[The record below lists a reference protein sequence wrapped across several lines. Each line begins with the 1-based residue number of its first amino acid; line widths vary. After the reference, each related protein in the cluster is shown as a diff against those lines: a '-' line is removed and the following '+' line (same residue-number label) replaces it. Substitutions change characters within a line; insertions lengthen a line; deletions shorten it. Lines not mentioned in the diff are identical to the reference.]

1 MAILRQPPRLTTGNP
16 ADNLRACVT
25 GTSVPQTRAPRRD
38 TAVKNPS
45 QPRTVDVPKSVVLV
59 GLMGAGKSHIGR
71 RLAQRLKLTFVD
83 ADQEIEKAAGRPI
96 EDIFREF
103 GEDEFRQGERRV
115 IARLLDAD
123 KIVLATGGGAF
134 MSDETRERILENS
147 ISVWLRADLD
157 LLLKRTSRRDNRP
170 LLKTGDPREILQR
183 LIDERYPVYAQA
195 DITVDS
201 VDGPGG
207 TTLNRVVDALA
218 RWIDDQPDEFVDA
231 AELGT

>member
-1 MAILRQPPRLTTGNP
+1 
-16 ADNLRACVT
+16 
-25 GTSVPQTRAPRRD
+25 
-38 TAVKNPS
+38 
-45 QPRTVDVPKSVVLV
+45 
-59 GLMGAGKSHIGR
+59 MGAGKSHIGR
-71 RLAQRLKLTFVD
+71 RLAQRLKLPFVD
-83 ADQEIEKAAGRPI
+83 ADHEIEKAAGRSI

-115 IARLLDAD
+115 ISRLLDEN

-134 MSDETRERILENS
+134 MNDETRERIIEKS
-147 ISVWLRADLD
+147 VSVWLRADLD

-183 LIDERYPVYAQA
+183 LINERYPVYANA

-207 TTLNRVVDALA
+207 TTVNRVVDALA

>member
-1 MAILRQPPRLTTGNP
+1 M
-16 ADNLRACVT
+16 
-25 GTSVPQTRAPRRD
+25 
-38 TAVKNPS
+38 KNPS

-71 RLAQRLKLTFVD
+71 RLAQRLKLPFVD
-83 ADQEIEKAAGRPI
+83 ADHEIEKAAGRSI

-115 IARLLDAD
+115 ISRLLDEN

-134 MSDETRERILENS
+134 MNDETRERIIEKS
-147 ISVWLRADLD
+147 VSVWLRADLD

-183 LIDERYPVYAQA
+183 LIDERYPVYANA

-207 TTLNRVVDALA
+207 TTVNRVVDALA